1 MANLPNSKGNLTF
14 LKKRYDANKAA
25 GEKLVGSDFW
35 VVINGHTDMSIL
47 IRTAQIPE
55 IAREDVEDFAP
66 SGMKFSQYGAYRNSG
81 EMTMAVQETLTGA
94 VVKMIKN
101 AVINKELVDIEFY
114 LAPESLGGEGNE
126 PIARLEDCK
135 LRMDAVDFSA
145 EDVTAL
151 VRPNITAT
159 YNWHE

>member
-1 MANLPNSKGNLTF
+1 MAGLSNSKGNLTY

-25 GEKLVGSDFW
+25 GEKLVGSDYW
-35 VVINGHTDMSIL
+35 VVINGHTNMSIL
-47 IRTAQIPE
+47 IRTAQLPE
-55 IAREDVEDFAP
+55 IAREDVEDFGP

-81 EMTMAVQETLTGA
+81 EITLTAQETLSGL
-94 VVKMIKN
+94 VLKMVKN
-101 AVINKELVDIEFY
+101 AVINKEMVDIDFY
-114 LAPESLGGEGNE
+114 ISPESLGGEGNE

-135 LRMDAVDFSA
+135 LNTDAVDLSA

-151 VRPNITAT
+151 VRPNIRVV

>member
-1 MANLPNSKGNLTF
+1 MPGLSNSKGNLTF

-35 VVINGHTDMSIL
+35 MVINGHTNMSIL
-47 IRTAQIPE
+47 IRTAQLPE

-81 EMTMAVQETLTGA
+81 EIACTAQETLSGLVLTM
-94 VVKMIKN
+94 VKN
-101 AVINKELVDIEFY
+101 AVINKEMVDIDFY
-114 LAPESLGGEGNE
+114 LAPESMGGEGNT

-135 LRMDAVDFSA
+135 LNTDAVDLSA

-151 VRPNITAT
+151 VRPNIRIV

>member
-1 MANLPNSKGNLTF
+1 MALLPNSKGNLTF

-47 IRTAQIPE
+47 IRTTQLPE

-81 EMTMAVQETLTGA
+81 EISMTAQETLSGA

-114 LAPESLGGEGNE
+114 LAPESLGGEGNQ
-126 PIARLEDCK
+126 PIARMEDCK
-135 LRMDAVDFSA
+135 LNMDAVDLSA

-151 VRPNITAT
+151 VRPNIRVV